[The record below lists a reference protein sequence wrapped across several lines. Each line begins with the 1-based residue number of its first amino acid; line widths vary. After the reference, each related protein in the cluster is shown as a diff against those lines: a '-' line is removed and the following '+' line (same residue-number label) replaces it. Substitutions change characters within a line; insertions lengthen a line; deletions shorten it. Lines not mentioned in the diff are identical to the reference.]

1 MIPQVALL
9 SQPIL
14 RLTAFT
20 PPSEEENDLFGDDE
34 SEGILPQVLRVARGF
49 ARRRFRGNDGAF
61 VDECIAEGNF
71 VVTEMILTSL
81 STIKE
86 KYPDREERFKFYRM
100 SVGYKLKEYWSLR
113 ATSTESFLRKK
124 GIEIRQH
131 QLHESHA
138 LRQYSEA
145 DEFIALE
152 HAVRDELELRVVEFY
167 AMGNARDLI
176 ASKCGISLRRVKRIL
191 IRIKKRLKSS

>member
-1 MIPQVALL
+1 MI
-9 SQPIL
+9 
-14 RLTAFT
+14 AFT
-20 PPSEEENDLFGDDE
+20 PPSEEEVELLGDE
-34 SEGILPQVLRVARGF
+34 GCEGILPQVERVARGF
-49 ARRRFRGNDGAF
+49 ARRRFRGSDAAF
-61 VDECIAEGNF
+61 VEECIAEGNF
-71 VVTEMILTSL
+71 VVVELIWTSL
-81 STIKE
+81 SEIKARF
-86 KYPDREERFKFYRM
+86 PDKEERFKFYRM

-113 ATSTESFLRKK
+113 ATSTESYLRKK

-138 LRQYSEA
+138 IRYYSDA

-176 ASKCGISLRRVKRIL
+176 ASKCGISERRVKKIL
-191 IRIKKRLKSS
+191 IRIRKRLR